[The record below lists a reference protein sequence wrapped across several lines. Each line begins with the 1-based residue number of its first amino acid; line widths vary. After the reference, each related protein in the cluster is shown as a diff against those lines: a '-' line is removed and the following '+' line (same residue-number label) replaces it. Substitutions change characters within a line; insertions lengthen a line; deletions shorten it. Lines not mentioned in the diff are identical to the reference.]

1 MSGAA
6 DSVIPRSELPP
17 RRISTFLRESL
28 QPFPGR
34 AEASLRMTL
43 ACLVIITISMTLQIP
58 STALAA
64 YMVFFVSREDM
75 ATTAKT
81 GIALILAVTIAIG
94 LTILCFQ
101 FTVNQPA
108 LRLALMAVLFAL
120 GMYISRIFALG
131 ALGFGLGF
139 VLLITQST
147 VDLYPSGELL
157 LRDTLWIWAAL
168 SFSITVV
175 ILVNVLVLPA
185 RPLALLRE
193 EVIYRL
199 RFVADNLVVHQAAP
213 ASAPGSASGP
223 ASAASPAPAP
233 ALPAG
238 AMRALD
244 PVRPFALMKLAAG
257 KAPDFAR
264 KIPAYSAAIAALS
277 KLIEATCILS
287 SQPATPSP
295 SQAARLQN
303 LRDSCI
309 AMMHTIAHPGP
320 SAYVPAPS
328 TSPSGTGTA
337 DALLAEMEAGMADIA
352 THWNAAHRGDEMA
365 APPPVAKPSLFVPD
379 ARTNPIYQQFALKVT
394 FAAMFCYVLY
404 TGFAWPG
411 IHTCTITCAV
421 IALTT
426 SGSTVHKATMRMLG
440 ALAGGALAL
449 FATVFIVPHL
459 ESLGGLLLLITP
471 VALASAWISVGG
483 ERIAYFGWQLAFAFF
498 LCILHGFEPS
508 TDVTIVRDRLIG
520 VLIGTAVMGLIFH
533 YVWPER
539 ASDQLRHTLA
549 RILRSTGQ
557 RSVLQDLRTAS
568 RQAQDAAFEI
578 GLGQSARVDGLFA
591 STQAVVLASLAPHR
605 LPIDATLH
613 HYADYLEGAQPP
625 GTVPPPAPVATSDS
639 PQEQALLARLEWLR
653 QSCIAYRS

>member
-1 MSGAA
+1 MSDTA
-6 DSVIPRSELPP
+6 DSAIPRSEQPP

-43 ACLVIITISMTLQIP
+43 ACLVIISISMTLQIP

-64 YMVFFVSREDM
+64 YMVFFVSREDT
-75 ATTAKT
+75 ATTTKT
-81 GIALILAVTIAIG
+81 GIALILAVTIAVG

-101 FTVNQPA
+101 ITVNQPA

-139 VLLITQST
+139 ILLITQST

-175 ILVNVLVLPA
+175 IVVNLVVLPA

-199 RFVADNLVVHQAAP
+199 RFVADNLVVHHT
-213 ASAPGSASGP
+213 
-223 ASAASPAPAP
+223 AP

-244 PVRPFALMKLAAG
+244 PVRPFMLMKLAAG
-257 KAPDFAR
+257 KAPDLAP
-264 KIPAYSAAIAALS
+264 KIPAYSAALAALS
-277 KLIEATCILS
+277 KLIEATCMLS
-287 SQPATPSP
+287 SLAAPPSP
-295 SQAARLQN
+295 AQAVRLQN
-303 LRDSCI
+303 LRDACV
-309 AMMHTIAHPGP
+309 AMMHAIAHPGP

-337 DALLAEMEAGMADIA
+337 DALLAEMEADMAAIA
-352 THWNAAHRGDEMA
+352 THWNAAQRGDEMT
-365 APPPVAKPSLFVPD
+365 APPPAAKPSLFVSD
-379 ARTNPIYQQFALKVT
+379 ARSNPIYQQFALKVT

-426 SGSTVHKATMRMLG
+426 SGSTVHKATMRLLG

-449 FATVFIVPHL
+449 LATVFIVPHL
-459 ESLGGLLLLITP
+459 ESLGGLLLLIAP
-471 VALASAWISVGG
+471 VALAGAWISVGG

-508 TDVTIVRDRLIG
+508 TDVSIVRDRLIG
-520 VLIGTAVMGLIFH
+520 ILIGTAVMGLIFH

-549 RILRSTGQ
+549 RILRNSGQ
-557 RSVLQDLRTAS
+557 RSVLQDLRIAS

-591 STQAVVLASLAPHR
+591 STQAVALGCLAPHR
-605 LPIDATLH
+605 SDIDDTLRQ
-613 HYADYLEGAQPP
+613 YADYLDSAQAPGAA
-625 GTVPPPAPVATSDS
+625 PPPIPVATSDS
-639 PQEQALLARLEWLR
+639 PQEQALLARLQWLR
-653 QSCIAYRS
+653 QSCIAYIA